1 MTEINKHFC
10 IKAFAGVEIRANG
23 HVVPCCDFNSN
34 VTEVTYNLSNY
45 TLDEIT
51 HAEHWQ
57 TLRQNMLDNKPSV
70 NCSTCYRNEEV
81 GITSQRQNSNNRFND
96 YAIQY
101 VTKNDASTHS
111 ILDIDMKLGNVC
123 NQMCVV
129 CDSASSSML
138 FNEDEIL
145 WPGRGVTFKTK
156 WWRTP
161 EIWDSIIEKCHHAKL
176 INVYGGEPLLVKEMT
191 PFMRKLVDS
200 GISKNIEI
208 NFATNGSIY
217 EEEMF
222 DMLSTFKRRNI
233 LLSGD
238 GSGKTFEYTRYPANW
253 DQFIKNLHLIKSRLL
268 PTDFIANAYTYS
280 AYSIFDIIRTS
291 KYYKEQLDFK
301 FPIWLNPVNQSF
313 YSIEMLP
320 DPIKQHLI
328 TEFEQTYNHG
338 YVYTGSNNLAPL
350 VEQLKRPRVDAH
362 WQEFKRI
369 TKMRDKM
376 RNISIL
382 DVIPELEDYWHED

>member
-1 MTEINKHFC
+1 
-10 IKAFAGVEIRANG
+10 
-23 HVVPCCDFNSN
+23 
-34 VTEVTYNLSNY
+34 
-45 TLDEIT
+45 
-51 HAEHWQ
+51 
-57 TLRQNMLDNKPSV
+57 
-70 NCSTCYRNEEV
+70 
-81 GITSQRQNSNNRFND
+81 
-96 YAIQY
+96 
-101 VTKNDASTHS
+101 
-111 ILDIDMKLGNVC
+111 
-123 NQMCVV
+123 
-129 CDSASSSML
+129 
-138 FNEDEIL
+138 
-145 WPGRGVTFKTK
+145 
-156 WWRTP
+156 
-161 EIWDSIIEKCHHAKL
+161 
-176 INVYGGEPLLVKEMT
+176 LVKEMT

-200 GISKNIEI
+200 GLSKNIEI

-253 DQFIKNLHLIKSRLL
+253 NKFIENLHLIQSRLL

-280 AYSIFDIIRTS
+280 AYSIFDIISTS
-291 KYYKEQLDFK
+291 KYYKEELDFK

-320 DPIKQHLI
+320 DPIKQRLI

-350 VEQLKRPRVDAH
+350 VEQLKRPRVEAH

-369 TKMRDKM
+369 TKARDKM
-376 RNISIL
+376 RNISII

>member
-1 MTEINKHFC
+1 MTTINKHFC
-10 IKAFAGVEIRANG
+10 VKAFTGVEIRANG

-34 VTEVTYNLSNY
+34 VTQVTYNLQNY

-57 TLRQNMLDNKPSV
+57 TLRQNMLDDKPSV
-70 NCSTCYRNEEV
+70 NCVTCYRNEEV
-81 GITSQRQNSNNRFND
+81 GITSQRQNTNNRFND
-96 YAIQY
+96 QAIHY
-101 VTKNDASTHS
+101 ITKNDASIHS

-129 CDSASSSML
+129 CNSASSSML
-138 FNEDEIL
+138 FNEDEII
-145 WPGRGVTFKTK
+145 WPGKGVTFKNK
-156 WWRTP
+156 WWQTP
-161 EIWDSIIEKCHHAKL
+161 EIWDSIIEKCKHAKI
-176 INVYGGEPLLVKEMT
+176 INVYGGEPLLVKQMT

-222 DMLSTFKRRNI
+222 DMLMTFKRRNI

-238 GSGKTFEYTRYPANW
+238 GSGKTFDYNRYPAKW
-253 DQFIKNLHLIKSRLL
+253 DQFIENMHLIQSRLL
-268 PTDFIANAYTYS
+268 PIDFIANAYTYS
-280 AYSIFDIIRTS
+280 AYSIFDVIQTS
-291 KYYKEQLDFK
+291 KYYNEQLDFTL
-301 FPIWLNPVNQSF
+301 PIWLNPVNQDF
-313 YSIEMLP
+313 YAIEMLP
-320 DPIKQHLI
+320 DPIKQSLI
-328 TEFEQTYNHG
+328 NEIEQTYNLG
-338 YVYTGSNNLAPL
+338 YVYTGSTNLAPL
-350 VEQLKRPRVDAH
+350 VQQLKRPRVEAH

-382 DVIPELEDYWHED
+382 DIIPELEGYWHED

>member
-34 VTEVTYNLSNY
+34 VTETTYNLTNY

-70 NCSTCYRNEEV
+70 NCITCYRNEEV
-81 GITSQRQNSNNRFND
+81 GIVSQRQNSNNRFHD
-96 YAIQY
+96 YAVQY
-101 VTKNDASTHS
+101 ITKKDASTHN

-145 WPGRGVTFKTK
+145 WPGKGVTFKTK

-253 DQFIKNLHLIKSRLL
+253 NKFIENLHLIQSRLL

-280 AYSIFDIIRTS
+280 AYSIFDVIRTS

-301 FPIWLNPVNQSF
+301 FPIWLNPVNQGF

-320 DPIKQHLI
+320 DFIKQRLAA
-328 TEFEQTYNHG
+328 EFEQTYNLG

-369 TKMRDKM
+369 TKARDKM
-376 RNISIL
+376 RNISII
-382 DVIPELEDYWHED
+382 DIIPELEDYWHED